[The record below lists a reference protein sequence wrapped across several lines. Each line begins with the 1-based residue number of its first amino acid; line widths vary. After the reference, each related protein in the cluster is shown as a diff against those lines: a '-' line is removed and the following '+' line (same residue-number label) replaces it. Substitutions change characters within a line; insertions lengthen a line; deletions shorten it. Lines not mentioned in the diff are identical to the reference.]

1 MHSMTELCIS
11 RREAK
16 RLETAHR
23 LQACAV
29 RLTLDRGF
37 DGWTMDDLAVAADVS
52 RRTVFNYFAG
62 KAEVVLGPEI
72 DVDPALTETFIA
84 GGPTGNLFDD
94 LVLMA
99 HEVTSEK
106 RTGDLDIAALREAIM
121 SDPGLLALVHGRF
134 ESAAEHLGDA
144 LRQREGDDYPDSRI
158 RLMLRLLITCFD
170 DALDRTALDPDLT
183 FNEHFDATV
192 ADARTALTPA

>member
-1 MHSMTELCIS
+1 MTELCIN

-29 RLTLDRGF
+29 QLTLDHGF
-37 DGWTMDDLAVAADVS
+37 DNWTMEDLAAAADVS

-62 KAEVVLGPEI
+62 KAEVILGPEI
-72 DVDPALTETFIA
+72 EIDPAHIETFVG
-84 GGPTGNLFDD
+84 GGPTGHLFDD

-99 HEVTSEK
+99 HEVTAEK
-106 RTGDLDIAALREAIM
+106 TTPDLAITAIREAIITE
-121 SDPGLLALVHGRF
+121 PRLIALVHERF
-134 ESAAEHLGDA
+134 EGAAELLGDA
-144 LRQREGDDYPDSRI
+144 VRQREGADFPEVRI
-158 RLMLRLLITCFD
+158 RLMLRLLLTCFD
-170 DALDRTALDPDLT
+170 DALDRTAQDTSHT

-192 ADARTALTPA
+192 ADARTALA

>member
-1 MHSMTELCIS
+1 MHSMTEMCIN

-37 DGWTMDDLAVAADVS
+37 DHWTMDDLAAAADVS

-62 KAEVVLGPEI
+62 KAEVILGPEI
-72 DVDPALTETFIA
+72 EIEPVHIDTFVA
-84 GGPTGNLFDD
+84 GGPTGHLFDD

-99 HEVTSEK
+99 HEVTAEKASPDLAITAIRDAILSEP
-106 RTGDLDIAALREAIM
+106 RLI
-121 SDPGLLALVHGRF
+121 ALVHQRF
-134 ESAAEHLGDA
+134 ESSALILGDA
-144 LRQREGDDYPDSRI
+144 VRKREGSDVPDARI
-158 RLMLRLLITCFD
+158 RLMLRLLLTCFD
-170 DALDRTALDPDLT
+170 DALDRTALDPDRT

-192 ADARTALTPA
+192 ADARTALA